1 MKKFNYRKTVA
12 VLLTFTSIASGMS
25 FSSIT
30 TEAKKVSSSVVLKA
44 PAVKRVKVKKRTYYY
59 NKKGKKLKKKILK
72 KGKKLKVV
80 KKAKKIKGKKFYL
93 VTKNRFVLVKD
104 VANIKSKIK
113 KPQKQPVNQS
123 TQTNPGNSTNPVDTD
138 TPANSANT
146 GTTQPTQ
153 NNSTIADF
161 SISEFRQEF
170 LKELNNERTKRGLSP
185 VAEDSHLDEVVQE
198 RTKLLPDNFAH
209 VDANGRFILNDFFDK
224 AGISRNSTS
233 ECLAMF
239 PWGWTMDHSS
249 NQLVEA
255 QHGGTSALVADNMVY
270 EYIYDDAASN
280 WGHRDILLNPKDKTI
295 GLGAVVDNN
304 SDQIYSSVGVTY

>member
-12 VLLTFTSIASGMS
+12 VLLTFTSMASGLS
-25 FSSIT
+25 FGSTT
-30 TEAKKVSSSVVLKA
+30 TEAKKVSSRVVLKA

-72 KGKKLKVV
+72 KGKKLTVV
-80 KKAKKIKGKKFYL
+80 KKAKKIKGKKFYR

-104 VANIKSKIK
+104 VANIKSKVK
-113 KPQKQPVNQS
+113 KPQKQPVNQP
-123 TQTNPGNSTNPVDTD
+123 TQSNSGNSANPVDTNK
-138 TPANSANT
+138 PVSSANT
-146 GTTQPTQ
+146 GTTQPAQ
-153 NNSTIADF
+153 NNSSIADF

-170 LKELNNERTKRGLSP
+170 LKELNNERTKRGLNT
-185 VAEDSHLDEVVQE
+185 VTEDSRLDEVVQE
-198 RTKLLPDNFAH
+198 RTKLLTNNFAH
-209 VDANGRFILNDFFDK
+209 VDANGKFILNDFFDK

-255 QHGGTSALVADNMVY
+255 PHGGTSALVADNMVY

>member
-12 VLLTFTSIASGMS
+12 VLLTFTSMASGLS

-72 KGKKLKVV
+72 KGKKLTVV

-123 TQTNPGNSTNPVDTD
+123 TQTNPVD

-185 VAEDSHLDEVVQE
+185 VTEDSHLDEVVQE
-198 RTKLLPDNFAH
+198 RTKLLPNNFAH

>member
-12 VLLTFTSIASGMS
+12 VLLTFTSMASGLS
-25 FSSIT
+25 FGSTT

-72 KGKKLKVV
+72 KGKKLTVV

-123 TQTNPGNSTNPVDTD
+123 TQTNPGNSTNPVDTNK
-138 TPANSANT
+138 PASSANT
-146 GTTQPTQ
+146 GTTQPAQ

-185 VAEDSHLDEVVQE
+185 VTEDSHLDEVVQE
-198 RTKLLPDNFAH
+198 RTKLLPDNFSHNDSAG
-209 VDANGRFILNDFFDK
+209 NFILNDFFNK
-224 AGISRNSTS
+224 AGIVRKTTA

-239 PWGWTMDHSS
+239 PWGATIDRS
-249 NQLVEA
+249 NNELINA
-255 QHGGTSALVADNMVY
+255 KNTASSALVADNMLY
-270 EYIYDDAASN
+270 EYIYNDAQSN
-280 WGHRDILLNPKDKTI
+280 WGHRDILLAPNDKTI
-295 GLGAVVDNN
+295 GLGALADKK
-304 SDQIYSSVGVTY
+304 SGQIFSSVGVIY